1 MLTCRHWCW
10 RRNGSRGGTIYQRLI
25 SVTREVLLGE
35 ARDSIPS
42 WTDMWGL
49 GHWES
54 SLTPSSTCSASHGL
68 PGAGSRGTRDSAH
81 SPHVTETVLVDSC
94 SETLS
99 RGILCWAEDVSKV
112 VTSGYFTLE
121 KDMAT
126 HSSILAWETP
136 RTEEPGRLQLMG
148 SQRQGLQFT
157 GLDMTS
163 NWTTGTILS
172 YVFSWWLSG

>member
-10 RRNGSRGGTIYQRLI
+10 RGNGSRGGTIYQRLI

-68 PGAGSRGTRDSAH
+68 PGAGSRGTRGSAH

-94 SETLS
+94 SETLLGAALLLS
-99 RGILCWAEDVSKV
+99 RGCIKNNHWRRAWQPTPVFLPGKPLGQKSLA
-112 VTSGYFTLE
+112 GYSSWGH
-121 KDMAT
+121 KDKDCSSRGWTWLAT
-126 HSSILAWETP
+126 EQQAP
-136 RTEEPGRLQLMG
+136 
-148 SQRQGLQFT
+148 F
-157 GLDMTS
+157 
-163 NWTTGTILS
+163 
-172 YVFSWWLSG
+172 